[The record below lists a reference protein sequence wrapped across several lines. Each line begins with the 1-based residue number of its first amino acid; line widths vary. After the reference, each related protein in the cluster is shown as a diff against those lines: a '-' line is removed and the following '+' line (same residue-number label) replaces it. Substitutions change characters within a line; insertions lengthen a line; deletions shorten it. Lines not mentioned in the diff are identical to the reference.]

1 MKITVGTF
9 RRLLDR
15 SLPRGGLARSVS
27 ILAGGTAMAQ
37 AIAVAASPIL
47 TRIYKPAD
55 FGALQIFISLMMFA
69 VIAAAGRYEVA
80 ILLPEDEQSSID
92 ILGLAILC
100 VCLTTMITAAVVL
113 LCHFHWILPASM
125 LALKG
130 HLWLLPIS
138 VFGGGLYQVL
148 SYWAMRHGGYSQI
161 AKSKFTRA
169 GAQVTTQLSVGLL
182 VHGSLG
188 LLLGDAIGRVM
199 GSGRFIRELWRD
211 SSDQLRAIRI
221 SRMMRLAVR
230 YRAYPLVSMW
240 GALISL
246 SGLAIPT
253 LFLAQYYGAQG
264 TGWFALVARVL
275 GVPSDLIGLSIA
287 QVYTSEAAK
296 LARSDPKRLMYIFL
310 KTTRRMIYFGFVPC
324 VLFTILAPELFQLIF
339 GHAWREAG
347 VYARYLAFMF
357 YAGFINSPVQVT
369 LNVLERQHA
378 QFIWDISR
386 LLLIV
391 AAMALPFYRGYGP
404 RTAILCYGVTMALM
418 YGVHWIQSYFAIK
431 HRTKQQAAA
440 STDTVQA

>member
-1 MKITVGTF
+1 MKRSIS
-9 RRLLDR
+9 RLLNR
-15 SLPRGGLARSVS
+15 LIPRGGLARSVS
-27 ILAGGTAMAQ
+27 ILAGGTALAQ

-80 ILLPEDEQSSID
+80 ILLPEDEQSSVD
-92 ILGLAILC
+92 ILGLAVLC
-100 VCLTTMITAAVVL
+100 VCLTTTITAVIVL
-113 LCHFHWILPASM
+113 ICHYHWILPASM

-138 VFGGGLYQVL
+138 VLGAGLYQVL

-169 GAQVTTQLSVGLL
+169 GAQVATQLSVGLL
-182 VHGSLG
+182 VHGSFG
-188 LLLGDAIGRVM
+188 LLVGDAIGRIT

-211 SSDQLRAIRI
+211 SSDKLRAIRL
-221 SRMMRLAVR
+221 SRMMMFAVR

-296 LARSDPKRLMYIFL
+296 LSRSDPKRLMHIFL
-310 KTTRRMIYFGFVPC
+310 KTTRRMIYLGLVPC
-324 VLFTILAPELFQLIF
+324 VLFAIMAPGLFQLIF
-339 GHAWREAG
+339 GHVWREAG
-347 VYARYLAFMF
+347 IYARYLAFMF

-369 LNVLERQHA
+369 LNVLERQRA

-386 LLLIV
+386 LVLIV
-391 AAMALPFYRGYGP
+391 AAMALPYYRGYGP
-404 RTAILCYGVTMALM
+404 RTAILCYGIAMSLM
-418 YGVHWIQSYFAIK
+418 YGVHWTQSYFAIK
-431 HRTKQQAAA
+431 HRVKQA
-440 STDTVQA
+440 SVALTNAVQA